1 MLGYLVLRGDRLV
14 IPQSMRDDILRLA
27 HEGQQG
33 IVKTKNR
40 LRAKEWWPKMDAAAK
55 KLCRSCHGCQVVGE
69 LCAPEP
75 MQCVEPPPGP
85 WQDVM
90 VDLMGPLPR
99 GESLLVVVD
108 YYSCFY
114 EVGILRSRTVDK
126 VIDFLGPV
134 LTRYGHRFSVKS
146 DNGPHFVSQVF
157 KDFLVEY
164 KIEHQTSPPLWSQVN
179 GEVER
184 QNRTLLK
191 ALKVV

>member
-14 IPQSMRDDILRLA
+14 ISQSMRDDMP

-40 LRAKEWWPKMDAAAK
+40 LRAKVWWPKMDAAAK
-55 KLCRSCHGCQVVGE
+55 ERSCHSCQVVGE

-75 MQCVEPPPGP
+75 MQCVEPLPGP

-90 VDLMGPLPR
+90 VDSMGPLPT

-114 EVGILRSRTVDK
+114 EVGILRLRTVDK

-146 DNGPHFVSQVF
+146 DNGPHFVS
-157 KDFLVEY
+157 
-164 KIEHQTSPPLWSQVN
+164 
-179 GEVER
+179 
-184 QNRTLLK
+184 
-191 ALKVV
+191 